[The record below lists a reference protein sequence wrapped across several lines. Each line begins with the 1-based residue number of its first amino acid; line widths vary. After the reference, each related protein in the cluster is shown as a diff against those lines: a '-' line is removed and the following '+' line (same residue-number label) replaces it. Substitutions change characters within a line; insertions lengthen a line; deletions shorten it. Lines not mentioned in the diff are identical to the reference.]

1 MLDYMTTEIC
11 EGCNKAFTLRS
22 NEEPT
27 YLDDIDYGL
36 EFEAIACRDSR
47 TEETNFDSA
56 DYLLQ
61 ILKLKH
67 NL

>member
-22 NEEPT
+22 DEE
-27 YLDDIDYGL
+27 L
-36 EFEAIACRDSR
+36 ETEAIVCRDCR
-47 TEETNFDSA
+47 TEETNFDSS